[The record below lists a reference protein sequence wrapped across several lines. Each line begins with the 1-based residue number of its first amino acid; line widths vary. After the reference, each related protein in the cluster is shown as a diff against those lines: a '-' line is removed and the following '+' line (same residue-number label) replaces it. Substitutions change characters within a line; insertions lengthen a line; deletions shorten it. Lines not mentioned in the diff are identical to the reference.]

1 MIHFYGLII
10 GIAIIIGIDYFSRHQ
25 TVIPKNRVNL
35 FIVGLLFFAIL
46 CSRLYHVTD
55 QWDYYSQHPSQI
67 LATWNGGLGIY
78 GAILG
83 AILFIFLFSRYYKIS
98 FLEITDS
105 ITPILP
111 LCQALGRLGNFVN
124 GEISLWWFEAS
135 LNLFLFFILKSKT
148 LKHYSS
154 TALYL
159 IGYGTIRFFF
169 ESFRSDTWQI
179 NSLKIAQ
186 IISLVFILAGFTLL
200 KLFSRSK

>member
-1 MIHFYGLII
+1 MHLYGLII
-10 GIAIIIGIDYFSRHQ
+10 GIAIVIGIDYFSLYQ
-25 TVIPKNRVNL
+25 TIIPKNRVNI
-35 FIVGLLFFAIL
+35 FMIGLLFFAIFF
-46 CSRLYHVTD
+46 SRLYHVAD
-55 QWDYYSQHPSQI
+55 QWNYYSQYPSQI

-83 AILFIFLFSRYYKIS
+83 AILFIFLFSRHHKIS

-105 ITPILP
+105 IAPILP

-124 GEISLWWFEAS
+124 GEIPLWWFEAG
-135 LNLFLFFILKSKT
+135 LNLLLFFILKSKA

-169 ESFRSDTWQI
+169 EFFRSDTWQI

-186 IISLVFILAGFTLL
+186 IISLVFILAGFILL
-200 KLFSRSK
+200 KTHSKKR

>member
-1 MIHFYGLII
+1 MHLYGLII
-10 GIAIIIGIDYFSRHQ
+10 GIAIVIGIDYFSRYQ
-25 TVIPKNRVNL
+25 TVIPKNRENI

-46 CSRLYHVTD
+46 FSRLYHVAD
-55 QWDYYSQHPSQI
+55 QWDYYSQYPSQV

-124 GEISLWWFEAS
+124 GEIPLWWLEAS
-135 LNLFLFFILKSKT
+135 LNLLLFFILKSKA

-169 ESFRSDTWQI
+169 EFFRSDTWQI

-186 IISLVFILAGFTLL
+186 IISLVFILIGIFILRTD
-200 KLFSRSK
+200 SRQV